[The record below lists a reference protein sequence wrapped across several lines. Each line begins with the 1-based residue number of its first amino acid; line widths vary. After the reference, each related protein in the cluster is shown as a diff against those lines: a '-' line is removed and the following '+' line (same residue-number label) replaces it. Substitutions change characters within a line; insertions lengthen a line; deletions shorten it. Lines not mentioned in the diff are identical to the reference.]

1 LLMTPV
7 PVIAQTRVP
16 SVTGDGD
23 DMFCFCSRWLP
34 PPRGR
39 CHNTLPLSRSTH
51 HKCNVTASCDRRSSA
66 TFRKT
71 RDPQMAGVDP
81 ENAGI
86 ASFHTMFSFCD
97 QRNGR
102 FVSWLTPLPDGP
114 RHAGQFSTAVV
125 ARGARSM
132 SNVECQTSNCG
143 GMTNVKM
150 TKVAQN
156 VF

>member
-1 LLMTPV
+1 
-7 PVIAQTRVP
+7 
-16 SVTGDGD
+16 
-23 DMFCFCSRWLP
+23 
-34 PPRGR
+34 
-39 CHNTLPLSRSTH
+39 
-51 HKCNVTASCDRRSSA
+51 
-66 TFRKT
+66 
-71 RDPQMAGVDP
+71 MAGVDP

-86 ASFHTMFSFCD
+86 ASFHAMFSFCD

-156 VF
+156 VFDMAIPIAERRRGACGARNGSQPRTRLTRPEGPRRRGAPRRP